1 LVAEYATWFAEAIQT
16 PDIKAKLAVQGL
28 YPAAHCVAD
37 FAAYLRK
44 EHEKYGRIIR
54 AAGIKPE

>member
-1 LVAEYATWFAEAIQT
+1 M
-16 PDIKAKLAVQGL
+16 AKLAVQGL
-28 YPAAHCVAD
+28 YPAVHCGAD